1 MTLETEISTPVET
14 SDVDTSADV
23 ETTTETQE
31 EIQVEDTSTAET
43 TEEEV
48 TAETETQQPEEKLYA
63 GKYKSVEELEKGY
76 GEVQKFVNKAHEF
89 EKKYN
94 ELLQAQQEQAQ
105 RAHLERLQHAQQRGF
120 DSVEAQEIADKVQ
133 VAELEYYAQN
143 LNQVDPE
150 HYETVRQL
158 LGAYVQTAHK
168 SYLDEAKRYFSSDFV
183 EKVVDLKRDL
193 RNRLQGEHNARI
205 EQQRNEAEMQLAE
218 VLKADYSEFLADVA
232 TNEGKAQALKS
243 FCDVGSIRS
252 KEDMQVF
259 ADIYGKIAK
268 YEREQALKE
277 LEAQKTIE
285 ETKQKAVIG
294 SSAVAEDKNTGL
306 KASYTAA
313 EIGAMSQ
320 AEYNALCDKYG
331 EMEISK
337 RII

>member
-43 TEEEV
+43 TGEEV
-48 TAETETQQPEEKLYA
+48 TAETETQPEEKLYA

-94 ELLQAQQEQAQ
+94 ELLKAQQEQAQ
-105 RAHLERLQHAQQRGF
+105 RTQLERLQQAQQRGF

-143 LNQVDPE
+143 LNQVDPND
-150 HYETVRQL
+150 YETVRQL

-168 SYLDEAKRYFSSDFV
+168 SYLDEAKRYFTSDFV
-183 EKVVDLKRDL
+183 ERVVDLKRDL
-193 RNRLQGEHNARI
+193 RNRLQGEYNARI

-218 VLKADYSEFLADVA
+218 VLKANYSEFLADVA

-268 YEREQALKE
+268 YEREQAIKE
-277 LEAQKTIE
+277 LEAKKAIE
-285 ETKQKAVIG
+285 ETKQRAQIEASTVSG
-294 SSAVAEDKNTGL
+294 VAQDSAPTLADIRRMTQK
-306 KASYTAA
+306 
-313 EIGAMSQ
+313 
-320 AEYNALCDKYG
+320 EYNDAVDKWG
-331 EMEISK
+331 LEKILTAK
-337 RII
+337 

>member
-14 SDVDTSADV
+14 SDVETSADV

-31 EIQVEDTSTAET
+31 EIQVEDTLTAET
-43 TEEEV
+43 TGEEV
-48 TAETETQQPEEKLYA
+48 TAETETQPEEKLYA

-105 RAHLERLQHAQQRGF
+105 RTQLERLQQAQQRGF
-120 DSVEAQEIADKVQ
+120 DSVEAQEIAEKVQ

-168 SYLDEAKRYFSSDFV
+168 SYLDEAKRYFTSDFV

-218 VLKADYSEFLADVA
+218 VLKANYSEFLADVA

-277 LEAQKTIE
+277 LEAKKAIE
-285 ETKQKAVIG
+285 ETKQRAVINSTDVI
-294 SSAVAEDKNTGL
+294 SSDSDL
-306 KASYTAA
+306 KASYTPE

-320 AEYNALCDKYG
+320 AEYNALTDKYG
-331 EMEISK
+331 EAEIFK
-337 RII
+337 RIK

>member
-43 TEEEV
+43 TGEEV
-48 TAETETQQPEEKLYA
+48 TAETETQPEEKLYA

-94 ELLQAQQEQAQ
+94 ELLKAQQEQAQ
-105 RAHLERLQHAQQRGF
+105 RTQLERLQQAQQRGF

-143 LNQVDPE
+143 LNQVDPND
-150 HYETVRQL
+150 YETVRQL

-168 SYLDEAKRYFSSDFV
+168 SYLDEAKRYFTSDFV
-183 EKVVDLKRDL
+183 ERVVDLKRDL
-193 RNRLQGEHNARI
+193 RNRLQGEYNARI

-218 VLKADYSEFLADVA
+218 VLKANYSEFLADVA

-268 YEREQALKE
+268 YEREQAIKE
-277 LEAQKTIE
+277 LEAKKAIE
-285 ETKQKAVIG
+285 ETKQRAQIEASTVSG
-294 SSAVAEDKNTGL
+294 VAQDSAPTLADIRRMTQK
-306 KASYTAA
+306 
-313 EIGAMSQ
+313 
-320 AEYNALCDKYG
+320 EYNDAVDKWG
-331 EMEISK
+331 LE
-337 RII
+337 RILTAK

>member
-1 MTLETEISTPVET
+1 MTLETEISTTVAETVEDNSTITEPVE
-14 SDVDTSADV
+14 ADNSV
-23 ETTTETQE
+23 EEPET
-31 EIQVEDTSTAET
+31 
-43 TEEEV
+43 EEV
-48 TAETETQQPEEKLYA
+48 TAETETESAENDTQSEQEPVLLA
-63 GKYKSVEELEKGY
+63 GKFKTNEELERGY
-76 GEVQKFVNKAHEF
+76 LALEKHLGERNEYKQK
-89 EKKYN
+89 YDD
-94 ELLQAQQEQAQ
+94 LLKQQQEQAQ

-183 EKVVDLKRDL
+183 ERVVDLKRDL